1 MKFAA
6 SYSFGKDSALALW
19 RMKCAGHEP
28 VCLITTVNEEAGR
41 SWFHGIDHN
50 LMDAVSDSMGIP
62 LIKCICSGE
71 NYHTEFDKCLQQAHR
86 MGAEACVFGD
96 IDIEGHLEWNSERCA
111 AAGLNCVV
119 PLWHENRESVV
130 YEMIDAGFNA
140 VIKCVQSEFLDDSFL
155 GMEITRDLI
164 EKIRLTGADIC
175 GENGEYH
182 TFVRGGPLFKNQVE
196 IELGD
201 ILDLGSHSAIDIRT
215 RSIV

>member
-19 RMKCAGHEP
+19 RMKRDGHES
-28 VCLITTVNEEAGR
+28 VCLITTVNREAER
-41 SWFHGIDHN
+41 SWFHGIDFA
-50 LMDAVSDSMGIP
+50 LMDAVSSGLGIP

-71 NYHTEFDKCLQQAHR
+71 NYHTEFEKCLQQAQQ

-96 IDIEGHLEWNSERCA
+96 IDIEGHLEWNRERCS
-111 AAGLNCVV
+111 AAGLQCIV
-119 PLWHENRESVV
+119 PLWQENRESVV
-130 YEMIDAGFNA
+130 YEMIDTGFNA
-140 VIKCVQSEFLDDSFL
+140 VVKCVQSEFLDDSFL

-164 EKIRLTGADIC
+164 EKIRRTGADIC

-182 TFVRGGPLFKNQVE
+182 TFVRGGPLFKNQVD

-201 ILDLGSHSAIDIRT
+201 ILDFGSHSAIDIRVRT
-215 RSIV
+215 IV